1 MTADL
6 DHEPDADGANMLH
19 PDRRIAE
26 AFVSAFTAHDRTPGV
41 IRLRFLHDRERRAKS
56 IERDGT
62 VAGVWPDLVKFQRD
76 GYGAYYF
83 LNEVPPARGSG
94 YEGMATDG
102 DVIRVRAL
110 GIDCDNGMPETWTY
124 YVLPDFIVHTS
135 IKDGVQRGQALW
147 LVSDCPSA
155 RFKELQQRLSAHYGT
170 DRQVSN
176 LSRVFRLPGSLHQK
190 REPSLVTFEKKDFKP
205 C

>member
-1 MTADL
+1 M
-6 DHEPDADGANMLH
+6 PDGANMLQ
-19 PDRRIAE
+19 PDRSIAE
-26 AFVSAFTAHDRTPGV
+26 AFVSDFTAHDTTPGIV
-41 IRLRFLHDRERRAKS
+41 RLRFLHDRERGAGS
-56 IERDGT
+56 FEREGT
-62 VAGVWPDLVKFQRD
+62 VADVWPDLVKFQRD

-83 LNEVPPARGSG
+83 LNQIALGRGSG
-94 YEGMATDG
+94 YEGMATDA
-102 DVIRVRAL
+102 DVKRVRAL
-110 GIDCDNGMPETWTY
+110 GIDCDNGMPEQWTY

-135 IKDGVQRGQALW
+135 IKNEVQRGQALW

-155 RFKELQQRLSAHYGT
+155 RFKELQQRLAAHYGT

-190 REPSLVTFEKKDFKP
+190 RESSLVTFEKEFRP